1 MDLQT
6 NTVQLGLDSIPFYER
21 NSRKGLQSGHD
32 DYLEIGQA
40 STEQHLA
47 EIDEWNQLQ
56 HKKRPKRQQQVTQDL
71 QHAQFP
77 KFYRNEL
84 KHAFT
89 GLLGAFVI
97 LLVFAGGMI
106 TIILSINSH
115 NRSWHLL
122 WLTLPLALFTLY
134 CAYHGINNYLTL
146 RSESQQISF
155 SKYERQPSV
164 NMIKIY
170 RKVRTGYLN
179 LNWFGAGIYLI
190 GGLVIICTL
199 VVAWAYNLIQSATR
213 INEFGAIK
221 IYASGDW
228 WPLYVISGTG
238 FVLGLYLVF
247 HVWSLFKNHHRA
259 SSMNNYYGKEVVPEA
274 DIMVIK
280 KGINKRNAI
289 IFVATVCF
297 ISLLGVFV
305 YRFVR
310 RILQRKK

>member
-32 DYLEIGQA
+32 DYLEIRQA

-71 QHAQFP
+71 QHAHFP

-115 NRSWHLL
+115 NRS
-122 WLTLPLALFTLY
+122 
-134 CAYHGINNYLTL
+134 
-146 RSESQQISF
+146 
-155 SKYERQPSV
+155 
-164 NMIKIY
+164 
-170 RKVRTGYLN
+170 
-179 LNWFGAGIYLI
+179 
-190 GGLVIICTL
+190 
-199 VVAWAYNLIQSATR
+199 
-213 INEFGAIK
+213 
-221 IYASGDW
+221 
-228 WPLYVISGTG
+228 
-238 FVLGLYLVF
+238 
-247 HVWSLFKNHHRA
+247 
-259 SSMNNYYGKEVVPEA
+259 
-274 DIMVIK
+274 
-280 KGINKRNAI
+280 
-289 IFVATVCF
+289 
-297 ISLLGVFV
+297 
-305 YRFVR
+305 
-310 RILQRKK
+310 